1 MYVFLL
7 FIDIFFRKAIMH
19 LYKYLLF
26 IDTFFE
32 KRTYT
37 SIFIINFLL
46 SGFASLII
54 KYEMLLES
62 SFIFTNFI
70 ILALKNSFIILY
82 ILKLLYYYYILRK
95 NV

>member
-1 MYVFLL
+1 
-7 FIDIFFRKAIMH
+7 MH
-19 LYKYLLF
+19 LYKCFLF
-26 IDTFFE
+26 IDTCFE

-37 SIFIINFLL
+37 SIFTINFLL

-62 SFIFTNFI
+62 SFIFTDFI